1 MVPYI
6 PAEFLATAA
15 QLVLT
20 FCAAVIGCLTWLL
33 LPRG

>member
-6 PAEFLATAA
+6 PAEFLAAAA
-15 QLVLT
+15 QIVLT
-20 FCAAVIGCLTWLL
+20 MCAALLGCLTWLL